1 MHNIKRRDFLKTL
14 GLGGAAIGLSGFGL
28 SVGKLQKH
36 QKPNILFIMAD
47 DPVSYTHLRAHET

>member
-1 MHNIKRRDFLKTL
+1 MHNIKRRDFLKTI

-28 SVGKLQKH
+28 SVGKLKKH

-47 DPVSYTHLRAHET
+47 DLGKEWISCYGA